1 MGEKVDKN
9 INIKLGGMTCAN
21 CALKIENKLKNLEG
35 VNRAVVNFANE
46 EATVDFDATKTGYN
60 SFNEAIRD
68 LGYKASLAKIDIKII
83 DEVSKDKFERF
94 ISSVSEIE
102 GIHNVRGNYKASKL
116 FIEFN
121 ELELDEY
128 RVYSKIKK
136 LGYQIEK
143 SAGAVDKEIE
153 AHKKE
158 MKYRKRILII
168 SLIFSLIITPIS

>member
-35 VNRAVVNFANE
+35 VNSAVVNFANE

-60 SFNEAIRD
+60 TFNEAIRD

-94 ISSVSEIE
+94 ISSVREIE
-102 GIHNVRGNYKASKL
+102 GMGLKVTPT
-116 FIEFN
+116 E
-121 ELELDEY
+121 
-128 RVYSKIKK
+128 V
-136 LGYQIEK
+136 
-143 SAGAVDKEIE
+143 AVPQSDVVVLAVPDALIS
-153 AHKKE
+153 
-158 MKYRKRILII
+158 RI
-168 SLIFSLIITPIS
+168 SETPL